1 MQSFLTY
8 ISAQDAHLE
17 FLLCCIVAFTQLKE
31 LSASSTTARELN
43 RERVVTNVSQ
53 WFPSSSLRLY
63 QALGSVALESSVTCG
78 VCLGET
84 LVKVL

>member
-1 MQSFLTY
+1 MY
-8 ISAQDAHLE
+8 ISTQDAHLDV
-17 FLLCCIVAFTQLKE
+17 LLCCIAAFTQLKE
-31 LSASSTTARELN
+31 LSVRELN
-43 RERVVTNVSQ
+43 RERVVMNVSQ
-53 WFPSSSLRLY
+53 WFSSSSLELY